1 MKYIVKVKL
10 PIGWWPTFET
20 PSFKAALDKYCR
32 LAKQKHSVRLVSYD
46 WFCTIY
52 INSVYGFVFI
62 YIGFIFIRQKKMS
75 RKRRLLHEHSA
86 NNREA
91 VILMASEGLEV
102 DLYEDEYLI
111 ETRKIYGYSE
121 HYAESLAENWVLGNI
136 KWEIY

>member
-1 MKYIVKVKL
+1 
-10 PIGWWPTFET
+10 
-20 PSFKAALDKYCR
+20 
-32 LAKQKHSVRLVSYD
+32 
-46 WFCTIY
+46 
-52 INSVYGFVFI
+52 
-62 YIGFIFIRQKKMS
+62 MS

-136 KWEIY
+136 K